1 MIDPLT
7 DELLQEVHN
16 ELLKAGLEATLEVLQ
31 RFALK
36 PEPRIILK
44 ALLRN
49 AFKIILVVRLI
60 GDCCKRDR
68 SRKTKR
74 TS

>member
-1 MIDPLT
+1 VLFNNSKKEGGAKRHPLFYR
-7 DELLQEVHN
+7 DFAVESSNYNH
-16 ELLKAGLEATLEVLQ
+16 
-31 RFALK
+31 FALK

-60 GDCCKRDR
+60 GNCCKLD
-68 SRKTKR
+68 
-74 TS
+74 